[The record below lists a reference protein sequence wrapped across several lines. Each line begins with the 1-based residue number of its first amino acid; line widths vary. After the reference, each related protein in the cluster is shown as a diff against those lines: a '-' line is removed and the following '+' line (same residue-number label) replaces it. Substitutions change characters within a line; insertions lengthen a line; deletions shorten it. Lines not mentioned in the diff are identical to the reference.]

1 MPAPSHATE
10 ATRRAILDAAAEL
23 FAEGGE
29 DRLSIR
35 EVCARAG
42 VTAPTVYHHF
52 GDKDGL
58 VLKVLEDSFT
68 AFAQTVDGL
77 DKPQD
82 PIDALVSAWDGYVA
96 YGLAHPMHYRIM
108 FLRRRATPIPA
119 AEAAFQRLVD
129 VLGGV
134 EAEGLL
140 VPPLEHASKAFWSAM
155 HGVTS
160 AIASGYL
167 PPDTPTSAIVRDAI
181 IAHITRPRGGARPPA
196 KKKKKRIKP

>member
-1 MPAPSHATE
+1 MPSSPHDTE
-10 ATRRAILDAAAEL
+10 APRRAILDAAAEL

-29 DRLSIR
+29 ERLSIR

-58 VLKVLEDSFT
+58 VLKVIEDSFT
-68 AFAQTVDGL
+68 AFVQTVGAL

-82 PIDALVSAWDGYVA
+82 PIEALVWAWDGYVA
-96 YGLAHPMHYRIM
+96 YGAAHPMHYRIV
-108 FLRRRATPIPA
+108 FLRRLTRPTPIPA
-119 AEAAFQRLVD
+119 ATAAYQRLVN
-129 VLGGV
+129 VVAAV

-140 VPPLEHASKAFWSAM
+140 VPPLEDACKAFWSAM

-160 AIASGYL
+160 LIANGYL
-167 PPDTPTSAIVRDAI
+167 PPDAPASALVRDAV
-181 IAHITRPRGGARPPA
+181 IAHITRPRGRARRPAA
-196 KKKKKRIKP
+196 KKRSKP

>member
-1 MPAPSHATE
+1 MVMPEPSHATE

-29 DRLSIR
+29 KRLSIR

-58 VLKVLEDSFT
+58 VLKVIEDSFS
-68 AFAQTVDGL
+68 AFAQTVDEL
-77 DKPQD
+77 ERPQD
-82 PIDALVSAWDGYVA
+82 PIAALVWAWDAYVA
-96 YGLAHPMHYRIM
+96 YGLTHPMQYRIM
-108 FLRRRATPIPA
+108 FQRRRATPIPA
-119 AEAAFQRLVD
+119 ATAAFQRLVD
-129 VLGGV
+129 VLSAV

-140 VPPLEHASKAFWSAM
+140 VPPLEHACKAVWSAM

-160 AIASGYL
+160 FIASGYL
-167 PPDTPTSAIVRDAI
+167 PPDTPASALVRDAI
-181 IAHITRPRGGARPPA
+181 IAHITRPLNGARRPA
-196 KKKKKRIKP
+196 KKKRSKL